1 MCARHAPAPGLLA
14 AVLAVLAMS
23 RGAAGHQDNW
33 AVLVSTSRYW
43 LNYRHTANIMSIYRT
58 VKRLGIP
65 DSNVL
70 LMLAEDHACN
80 ARNPWKAAVFNN
92 ESHAINVY
100 GDSVEVD
107 YKGYEVTVENFLTL
121 LAGRHDASVPR
132 SKRLLS
138 TGSSNVLVYLTGHG
152 GDGFLKFQDT
162 QELMAQDLADAL
174 AQMAEQHRYASLLLM
189 VESCQAAT
197 LLQRISAPRVIAM
210 ASSVKGES
218 SYSYLNDFAL
228 GQPVVD
234 RFTHLTLGF
243 ADQLHLSSTTSLA
256 ELMAAYTYE
265 RLDSTFAYRVTA
277 GLDAPLSRVRV
288 TDFFGGLA
296 PVRPLQLAYPLPSF
310 TPTG

>member
-138 TGSSNVLVYLTGHG
+138 TGSSNVLVCGKLP
-152 GDGFLKFQDT
+152 
-162 QELMAQDLADAL
+162 DA
-174 AQMAEQHRYASLLLM
+174 A
-189 VESCQAAT
+189 
-197 LLQRISAPRVIAM
+197 
-210 ASSVKGES
+210 
-218 SYSYLNDFAL
+218 
-228 GQPVVD
+228 
-234 RFTHLTLGF
+234 
-243 ADQLHLSSTTSLA
+243 
-256 ELMAAYTYE
+256 
-265 RLDSTFAYRVTA
+265 A
-277 GLDAPLSRVRV
+277 GLHPPHLLC
-288 TDFFGGLA
+288 T
-296 PVRPLQLAYPLPSF
+296 
-310 TPTG
+310 